1 MVLASNSLVMPCPG
15 QRQSMQFSTSRSMV
29 VFKQPTRPK
38 RKSCQIVLFR
48 VFRLEVTCTFVLLVS
63 SGKGVGVGNSRVGIT
78 KKALFLSLIVIL
90 RLCPEYREWH
100 LRLAQDQDRSLILEI
115 HTSVAGSPG
124 GQRHRAEPPCSVLGR

>member
-15 QRQSMQFSTSRSMV
+15 QSQSRPFSTSRSMV
-29 VFKQPTRPK
+29 VFKQPTSSK

-63 SGKGVGVGNSRVGIT
+63 SSKGVGVGNSRVGIT

-90 RLCPEYREWH
+90 SVCPEHREWH
-100 LRLAQDQDRSLILEI
+100 LWLPQD
-115 HTSVAGSPG
+115 
-124 GQRHRAEPPCSVLGR
+124 